1 MAFMNLIYKPLQ
13 RDRISAF
20 TLVEVLV
27 VIAIIGI
34 LIALL
39 LPAVQMAREA
49 GRKMECINNLKQI
62 ALAALNHEQAANNYP
77 TGGWGYNWVGDPDR
91 SHGRHQPGGFFYN
104 ILTYMEQK
112 NLHDS
117 PKSGDPAGKLRM
129 SALMLMQPVPG
140 FNCPSR
146 RLPPLNLVNPT
157 YDSIINAAKAYDIDP
172 KPLWFH
178 ADYKANGG
186 SDMHQWVMGPASWA
200 DGDDPG
206 PTGYFQADGNALNA
220 RNNNG
225 ICYQHSVITN
235 TDIADGTTHTY
246 LVGEKNLNPDQYFT
260 GIDYSD
266 DHPFLGA
273 DDYDLVGWTDQPPM
287 RDQRGVSSHISTPFG
302 SNHPYTF
309 NMAFCD
315 GSVDSLDF
323 DIDLTV
329 HQKNSCRND
338 RLFNVGP

>member
-1 MAFMNLIYKPLQ
+1 MAFMNFINKPMQ
-13 RDRISAF
+13 RGQISAF
-20 TLVEVLV
+20 TLVEMLV

-34 LIALL
+34 LISLL

-49 GRKMECINNLKQI
+49 GRRMECTNYLRQM
-62 ALAALNHEQAANNYP
+62 ALAALNHEQAANNLP
-77 TGGWGYNWVGDPDR
+77 TGGWGFNWVGDPDR
-91 SHGRHQPGGFFYN
+91 STGRRQTGGFFYN
-104 ILTYMEQK
+104 ILPYMELK

-117 PKSGDPAGKLRM
+117 PKVSDPAEKKKL
-129 SALMLMQPVPG
+129 SALMLMQTIPG

-146 RLPPLNLVNPT
+146 RSPPLNPVNPV
-157 YDSIINAAKAYDIDP
+157 YDTMVNALKAADIDP

-186 SDMHQWVMGPASWA
+186 SVLHGWAMGPASWA

-206 PTGYFQADGNALNA
+206 PSGYFQSDYFAKSA

-235 TDIADGTTHTY
+235 ADIADGTSHTY

-260 GIDYSD
+260 GIDFSD
-266 DHPFLGA
+266 DHPFLSA
-273 DDYDLVGWTDQPPM
+273 DDYDLVGWTDRPPM
-287 RDQRGVSSHISTPFG
+287 RDQRGVSSYISTPFG

-315 GSVDSLDF
+315 GSVTALGF
-323 DIDLTV
+323 DIDPKV
-329 HQKNSCRND
+329 HKKNGCRND
-338 RLFNVGP
+338 RLFNLVP

>member
-1 MAFMNLIYKPLQ
+1 MNSSGKVAPLG
-13 RDRISAF
+13 RKSAF

-49 GRKMECINNLKQI
+49 ARKMQCVNNLKQI
-62 ALAALNHEQAANNYP
+62 ALAALHHEQAANNLP
-77 TGGWGYNWVGDPDR
+77 TGGWGFNWVGDPDR
-91 SHGRHQPGGFFYN
+91 SHARRQPGGFFYN
-104 ILTYMEQK
+104 ILPYIEEQ

-117 PKSGDPAGKLRM
+117 AKVGDPAAKNRL

-146 RLPPLNLVNPT
+146 RVLPLNPVNPT
-157 YDSIINAAKAYDIDP
+157 YDTLVNAASAFAVDP
-172 KPLWFH
+172 NAAWFH

-186 SDMHQWVMGPASWA
+186 SEMHQWVMGPSSWA
-200 DGDDPG
+200 DGDSLAA
-206 PTGYFQADGNALNA
+206 TAYFQSDANALNA
-220 RNNNG
+220 RKNNG
-225 ICYQHSVITN
+225 VCYQHSVVVN
-235 TDIADGTTHTY
+235 ADIADGTSHTY
-246 LVGEKNLNPDQYFT
+246 LLGEKNLNPDQYFT
-260 GIDYSD
+260 GIDFSD

-273 DDYDLVGWTDQPPM
+273 DDFDLVGWADTPPL
-287 RDQRGVSSHISTPFG
+287 RDQRGVSSTISTPFG

-323 DIDLTV
+323 DVDLTV
-329 HQKNSCRND
+329 HKKNACRND
-338 RLFNVGP
+338 RQFHLEP